1 MLEKK
6 SALIKLYLFIGEMS
20 VMNKQEYDNICKEY
34 GLKREL
40 GMTWFYEHPNDGL
53 YDRRNK
59 RSYYNL

>member
-1 MLEKK
+1 
-6 SALIKLYLFIGEMS
+6 
-20 VMNKQEYDNICKEY
+20 MNKQEYDNICKQY

>member
-6 SALIKLYLFIGEMS
+6 SALIKLYLFIGKMP
-20 VMNKQEYDNICKEY
+20 VMNKHEYDNICKGY

-53 YDRRNK
+53 CNRRN
-59 RSYYNL
+59 

>member
-6 SALIKLYLFIGEMS
+6 SALQKTLFFIGEMS
-20 VMNKQEYDNICKEY
+20 VMNKHEYDNICKGY

-53 YDRRNK
+53 CNRWN
-59 RSYYNL
+59 

>member
-6 SALIKLYLFIGEMS
+6 SALIKIYLFIGEMS
-20 VMNKQEYDNICKEY
+20 VMNKHEYDNICKGY

-53 YDRRNK
+53 CNRRN
-59 RSYYNL
+59 